1 MSDDDVVRCAAV
13 TKAGMQCKNYA
24 QEGSAYCHLHQ
35 DQPTAVSANA
45 ASVSHLQELVGELD
59 GLVTD
64 LKRTMTKEETAKDP
78 TMADYPLR
86 LIGLVRENLSRFS
99 PDVQLGIL
107 EGFQEMTVDDLTD
120 LDTWKGMAYMFA
132 YSARFQAGQV
142 KDRVNQRL
150 PEALQPES
158 MLRFVRGHV
167 DRFAPD
173 VAKDLMNSLEG
184 ASKEDLLDLD
194 TWKGMWYM
202 LNYSVQF
209 QAEQLKQRLI
219 GEEAGDDEA

>member
-1 MSDDDVVRCAAV
+1 MSDEVVRCKAI
-13 TKAGMQCKNYA
+13 TKAGTQCKNYA
-24 QEGSAYCHLHQ
+24 QAGSGYCRIHQ
-35 DQPTAVSANA
+35 DQPTAVTPDT
-45 ASVSHLQELVGELD
+45 ASVSRLQGLVGELD

-64 LKRTMTKEETAKDP
+64 LKTTLVKEETPKDP

-86 LIGLVRENLSRFS
+86 LIRLVRENLGRFS

-107 EGFQEMTVDDLTD
+107 EGFEEMTVDDLTD

-142 KDRVNQRL
+142 KDRVNERL
-150 PEALQPES
+150 PEALQPET
-158 MLRFVRGHV
+158 MLRFVRNHV

-184 ASKEDLLDLD
+184 ASKEDLLDPD

-219 GEEAGDDEA
+219 GAEAEAEEE

>member
-1 MSDDDVVRCAAV
+1 MSDKVVRCAAI
-13 TKAGMQCKNYA
+13 TKAGTQCKNYV

-35 DQPTAVSANA
+35 DQPTAVKQNA
-45 ASVSHLQELVGELD
+45 ASVGRLQDLVGELD

-64 LKRTMTKEETAKDP
+64 LKHTLAKEEAAKDP

-86 LIGLVRENLSRFS
+86 LIGVVRENLSRFS

-107 EGFQEMTVDDLTD
+107 EGFQEMTVEDLTD

-150 PEALQPES
+150 PEALQSET
-158 MLRFVRGHV
+158 MLRFVRSHV

-184 ASKEDLLDLD
+184 ASKEDLLDVD
-194 TWKGMWYM
+194 TWKGMFYM
-202 LNYSVQF
+202 LNYSIQF
-209 QAEQLKQRLI
+209 QAEQLKQRLV
-219 GEEAGDDEA
+219 GEEAGGEEA

>member
-1 MSDDDVVRCAAV
+1 M
-13 TKAGMQCKNYA
+13 TKAGTQCKNYA
-24 QEGSAYCHLHQ
+24 QQGSAYCHLHQ
-35 DQPTAVSANA
+35 DMATAVGQNA
-45 ASVSHLQELVGELD
+45 ASVARLQDLVTELD
-59 GLVTD
+59 GLVAD
-64 LKRTMTKEETAKDP
+64 LKTTLSKEAPKDP
-78 TMADYPLR
+78 AMSDYPLR
-86 LIGLVRENLSRFS
+86 LIGVVRENLGRFS

-107 EGFQEMTVDDLTD
+107 EGFEEMTVEDLTD

-142 KDRVNQRL
+142 RDRVNQRL
-150 PEALQPES
+150 PEALQPDT
-158 MLRFVRGHV
+158 MLRFVRNHV

-194 TWKGMWYM
+194 TWKGMFYM

-209 QAEQLKQRLI
+209 QAEQLKQRLV
-219 GEEAGDDEA
+219 GEDNDAGTEEA